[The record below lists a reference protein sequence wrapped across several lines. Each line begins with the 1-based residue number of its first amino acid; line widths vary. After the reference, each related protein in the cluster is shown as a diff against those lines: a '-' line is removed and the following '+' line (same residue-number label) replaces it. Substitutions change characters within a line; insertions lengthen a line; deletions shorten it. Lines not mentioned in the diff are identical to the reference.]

1 MSTTLK
7 TSPGD
12 TFATIARQ
20 TYGDDTKGPRIASA
34 NPGVLEPIPGGT
46 SIVVPDDPDAP
57 ANAPGAPTASGPDEV
72 AVSVAGNRFRF
83 WESIEIERALDA
95 VDTFKLSAPMGGP
108 VAGGFVP
115 LSFAP
120 ASISVGGALLFTG
133 TVVTVDPDL
142 SPDAKR
148 IAVGGYSTP
157 GVMGDCTPPA
167 SSFPL
172 EFRGQSLSRI
182 AKTIASPF
190 GVSVVFDSDPG
201 AAFDLVACD
210 KETNALPFL
219 IDLAKKRGLLVSST
233 PAGALRFYAPTA
245 TGTPVARFRQGVPP
259 FQGVAVTIAP
269 QGFYSSVTGVRASL
283 IGRRGGQYT
292 ARNPMLPGVVRPY
305 TFALDDTD
313 TGTIRAAVLA
323 KIGRMF
329 GAVASYSTTLP
340 TWRTPAGNLWAPG
353 DLVTI
358 YAPDAMI
365 NHEYTLMVR
374 AVTFARTKQAATVAL
389 ELVLPGSFSGLVP
402 ERMPWAV

>member
-1 MSTTLK
+1 VEPLA
-7 TSPGD
+7 PG
-12 TFATIARQ
+12 T
-20 TYGDDTKGPRIASA
+20 
-34 NPGVLEPIPGGT
+34 V
-46 SIVVPDDPDAP
+46 IVVPDNPDA
-57 ANAPGAPTASGPDEV
+57 ATDAPGGSTADGPDEV
-72 AVSVAGNRFRF
+72 AVSVAGARFRF
-83 WESIEIERALDA
+83 WETITIERSLDA
-95 VDTFKLSAPMGGP
+95 VDTFKLSAPMGAP
-108 VAGGFVP
+108 VAGAFVP

-120 ASISVGGALLFTG
+120 ASIAVGGVPLFTG

-142 SPDAKR
+142 GNDAKR
-148 IAVGGYSTP
+148 IAVGGYSVP

-167 SSFPL
+167 SAFPL

-182 AKTIASPF
+182 AKTIATPF
-190 GVSVVFDSDPG
+190 GVKVVFDSDAG
-201 AAFDLVACD
+201 GAFDLVACD
-210 KETNALPFL
+210 KETTALAFL

-233 PAGALRFYAPTA
+233 PAGALRFYAPTG
-245 TGTPVARFRQGVPP
+245 TGAPVARFRQGVPP
-259 FQGVAVTIAP
+259 LQGVGVTIAP

-313 TGTIRAAVLA
+313 TGTVRAAVLA

-329 GAVASYSTTLP
+329 GAVVSYSMTLP

-353 DLVTI
+353 DLVTM

-374 AVTFARTKQAATVAL
+374 AVTFSRSKAAATCAL
-389 ELVLPGSFSGLVP
+389 ELVLPGSFSGQIP